1 MSRIFYNIRQQELN
15 ISIPVPV
22 VSNYIDYL
30 DVNCNFSPDWAG
42 TVKTVFFNQG
52 DLTYKILLRDDTIS
66 KEKHINLSSGIWYTW
81 VMGDIYAENGSIQHR
96 ITTNIVQFTVLES
109 GVIDDN
115 IIAIPPDAGEQILGV
130 ATSALDIAN
139 EALKEAQSVVDRA
152 NKGDFNGAAGGKGA
166 KGDKGD
172 TGADG
177 KNATIVGA
185 TATVDESTGTP
196 TVNVVS
202 AGTEFAR
209 EFEFYFSGIK
219 GEKGETGEAGK
230 DFKILGFVATADELP
245 NDASAGDAYGVG
257 ENYPYDIYIYDGIT
271 NTWVNNG
278 TIQGPK
284 GEQGESAEITGA
296 TASVDANV
304 GTPNVI
310 VTAGGDTLHRTFDFA
325 FKNLKGETGEKG
337 DAGEAA
343 TITGATA
350 TVDNSI
356 GNPAIVVTPTGTP
369 NAQSFDFAF
378 SGIKG
383 EQGEKGDKGD
393 SGVYVGSETIPAG
406 YNVKINPA
414 GNETDIADYLPA
426 GSVTRV
432 KLAMD
437 ALYSPMEYF
446 FTTYSFSI
454 NDVGKTIV
462 AAGTSECVA
471 TLTQETNDAMPL
483 GAEINVFWLG
493 GANVKL
499 QFAGDMRIVSPSM
512 NVVKNGS
519 VNLKQL
525 FTFVTLKKITVDASG
540 EGDIWYLDGDVTV
553 ETTET
558 VTTWENYA
566 PSFSTQSNDNEN
578 VVNDNTECLEVSA
591 E

>member
-30 DVNCNFSPDWAG
+30 DVSCNFSPDWAG
-42 TVKTVFFNQG
+42 AVKTVFFNQG

-66 KEKHINLSSGIWYTW
+66 KDKHINLCSGVWYTW
-81 VMGDIYAENGSIQHR
+81 IMGDMYAENGSIQHR

-130 ATSALDIAN
+130 ANSALAIAN
-139 EALKEAQSVVDRA
+139 NALKEAQSVVDRA
-152 NKGDFNGAAGGKGA
+152 NRGDFNGAAGGKGA

-172 TGADG
+172 AGADG

-245 NDASAGDAYGVG
+245 TNANAGDAYGVG
-257 ENYPYDIYIYDGIT
+257 NNYPYDIYIYDGI
-271 NTWVNNG
+271 NHVWVNNG

-284 GEQGESAEITGA
+284 GEQGENAEITGA
-296 TASVDANV
+296 TASIDANI
-304 GTPNVI
+304 GTPNV
-310 VTAGGDTLHRTFDFA
+310 VLTVGGDTLHRTFDFA
-325 FKNLKGETGEKG
+325 FENLKGEKGEKG
-337 DAGEAA
+337 NTGEAA

-356 GNPAIVVTPTGTP
+356 GNPTVVVTATGTP

-414 GNETDIADYLPA
+414 GDETDIAKYLSD
-426 GSVTRV
+426 GSVTRN
-432 KLAMD
+432 KLAND
-437 ALYSPMEYF
+437 TLYSPVEYF
-446 FTTYSFSI
+446 EGERALVAGDI
-454 NDVGKTIV
+454 GKTLASNGSGENIV
-462 AAGTSECVA
+462 
-471 TLTQETNDAMPL
+471 TLTTDVSTAIPIGTEVA
-483 GAEINVFWLG
+483 IFWMNGTTL
-493 GANVKL
+493 KL
-499 QFAGDMRIVSPSM
+499 QFTGTMRVAMAGKDVLS
-512 NVVKNGS
+512 NGT
-519 VNLKQL
+519 LQL
-525 FTFVTLKKITVDASG
+525 SKMYTLVALKKITTDTTN
-540 EGDIWYLDGDVTV
+540 GDIWTVQGDV
-553 ETTET
+553 E
-558 VTTWENYA
+558 
-566 PSFSTQSNDNEN
+566 
-578 VVNDNTECLEVSA
+578 VVA
-591 E
+591 

>member
-30 DVNCNFSPDWAG
+30 DVSCNFSPDWMGA
-42 TVKTVFFNQG
+42 VKTVFFNQG

-66 KEKHINLSSGIWYTW
+66 KDKHINLCSGVWYTW
-81 VMGDIYAENGSIQHR
+81 IMGDMYTENGSIQHR

-130 ATSALDIAN
+130 ANSALTIAN
-139 EALKEAQSVVDRA
+139 NALKEAQSVVDRA
-152 NKGDFNGAAGGKGA
+152 NRGDFNGAAGGKGA

-172 TGADG
+172 PGADG

-230 DFKILGFVATADELP
+230 DFKILGFVTTAVELP
-245 NDASAGDAYGVG
+245 TNANPGDAYGVG
-257 ENYPYDIYIYDGIT
+257 NNYPYDIYIYDGV
-271 NTWVNNG
+271 NKTWVNNG

-296 TASVDANV
+296 TASIDANV

-310 VTAGGDTLHRTFDFA
+310 LTVGGDTLHRTFDFA
-325 FKNLKGETGEKG
+325 FENLKGEKGEKG
-337 DAGEAA
+337 NTGEAA

-356 GNPAIVVTPTGTP
+356 GSPSVVVTATGTP
-369 NAQSFDFAF
+369 DAQSFDFAF

-383 EQGEKGDKGD
+383 EQGQKGDKGD

-406 YNVKINPA
+406 YNVKIDPA
-414 GNETDIADYLPA
+414 GDVTDIGEYLSD
-426 GSVTRV
+426 GSVTRN
-432 KLAMD
+432 KLAND
-437 ALYSPMEYF
+437 ALYSPVEYF
-446 FTTYSFSI
+446 EGERALVAGDI
-454 NDVGKTIV
+454 GKTVVSNGAGENIV
-462 AAGTSECVA
+462 
-471 TLTQETNDAMPL
+471 TLTTDVSAAMPIGTEVAIFWMS
-483 GAEINVFWLG
+483 GASL
-493 GANVKL
+493 KL
-499 QFAGDMRIVSPSM
+499 QFTGTMRVAMAGKDLLS
-512 NVVKNGS
+512 NGT
-519 VNLKQL
+519 LQL
-525 FTFVTLKKITVDASG
+525 SKMYTLVALKKITTDTTN
-540 EGDIWYLDGDVTV
+540 GDIWTVQGDA
-553 ETTET
+553 E
-558 VTTWENYA
+558 
-566 PSFSTQSNDNEN
+566 
-578 VVNDNTECLEVSA
+578 VVA
-591 E
+591 

>member
-30 DVNCNFSPDWAG
+30 DVSCNFSPDWTGA
-42 TVKTVFFNQG
+42 VKTVFFNQG

-66 KEKHINLSSGIWYTW
+66 KDKHINLCSGVWYTW
-81 VMGDIYAENGSIQHR
+81 IMGDMYAENGSIQHR

-130 ATSALDIAN
+130 ANSALTIAN
-139 EALKEAQSVVDRA
+139 NALKEAQSVVDRA
-152 NKGDFNGAAGGKGA
+152 NRGDFNGAAGGKGA

-196 TVNVVS
+196 TVDVVS

-230 DFKILGFVATADELP
+230 DFKVLGFVATADELP
-245 NDASAGDAYGVG
+245 TSANAGDAYGVG
-257 ENYPYDIYIYDGIT
+257 NNYPYDIYIYDGV
-271 NTWVNNG
+271 NHTWLNNG

-296 TASVDANV
+296 TASIDANI
-304 GTPNVI
+304 GTPNV
-310 VTAGGDTLHRTFDFA
+310 VLTVGGDALHRTFDFA
-325 FKNLKGETGEKG
+325 FENLKGEKGEKG
-337 DAGEAA
+337 NTGEAA

-350 TVDNSI
+350 TIDNSI
-356 GNPAIVVTPTGTP
+356 GNPTVVVTATGTTV
-369 NAQSFDFAF
+369 AQSFDFAF

-383 EQGEKGDKGD
+383 EQGEKGNKGD

-406 YNVKINPA
+406 YNVKIDPA
-414 GNETDIADYLPA
+414 GDETDIGKYLND
-426 GSVTRV
+426 GSVTRN
-432 KLAMD
+432 KLAND
-437 ALYSPMEYF
+437 ALYSPVEYF
-446 FTTYSFSI
+446 EGERAI
-454 NDVGKTIV
+454 VAGDIGKTLASNGGGENIV
-462 AAGTSECVA
+462 TLTTDISTAIPIGTEVAIFWMTGTS
-471 TLTQETNDAMPL
+471 L
-483 GAEINVFWLG
+483 
-493 GANVKL
+493 KL
-499 QFAGDMRIVSPSM
+499 QFIGTMRVAMAGKDVLS
-512 NVVKNGS
+512 NGTLQMS
-519 VNLKQL
+519 KMYTLVA
-525 FTFVTLKKITVDASG
+525 LKKITTDTTN
-540 EGDIWYLDGDVTV
+540 GDIWTVQGDV
-553 ETTET
+553 E
-558 VTTWENYA
+558 
-566 PSFSTQSNDNEN
+566 
-578 VVNDNTECLEVSA
+578 VVA
-591 E
+591 

>member
-30 DVNCNFSPDWAG
+30 DVSCNFSPDWVGA
-42 TVKTVFFNQG
+42 VKTVFFNQG

-66 KEKHINLSSGIWYTW
+66 KDKHINLCSGVWYTW
-81 VMGDIYAENGSIQHR
+81 IMGDMYTENGSIQHR

-130 ATSALDIAN
+130 ANSALTIAN
-139 EALKEAQSVVDRA
+139 NALKEAQSIVDRA
-152 NKGDFNGAAGGKGA
+152 NRGDFNGAAGGKGA

-172 TGADG
+172 PGADG

-185 TATVDESTGTP
+185 TATVNESTGTP
-196 TVNVVS
+196 TVDVVS

-230 DFKILGFVATADELP
+230 DFKILGFVTTADELP
-245 NDASAGDAYGVG
+245 TNANAGDAYGVG
-257 ENYPYDIYIYDGIT
+257 NNDPYDIYIYDGI
-271 NTWVNNG
+271 NHVWVNNG

-296 TASVDANV
+296 SASIDANI
-304 GTPNVI
+304 GTPNV
-310 VTAGGDTLHRTFDFA
+310 VLTVGGDALHRTFDFA
-325 FKNLKGETGEKG
+325 FENLKGEKGEKG
-337 DAGEAA
+337 NAGEAA

-356 GNPAIVVTPTGTP
+356 GNPGVVVTPTGTP

-406 YNVKINPA
+406 YNVKIDPA
-414 GNETDIADYLPA
+414 GDVTDIGEYLSD
-426 GSVTRV
+426 GSVTRN
-432 KLAMD
+432 KLAND
-437 ALYSPMEYF
+437 ALYSPVEYF
-446 FTTYSFSI
+446 EGERALVAGDI
-454 NDVGKTIV
+454 GKTVVSNGAGENIV
-462 AAGTSECVA
+462 
-471 TLTQETNDAMPL
+471 TLTTDVSATMPIGTEVAIFWMS
-483 GAEINVFWLG
+483 GASL
-493 GANVKL
+493 KL
-499 QFAGDMRIVSPSM
+499 QFTGTMRIAMAGKDVLS
-512 NVVKNGS
+512 NGT
-519 VNLKQL
+519 LQL
-525 FTFVTLKKITVDASG
+525 SKMYTLVELKKITTDTTN
-540 EGDIWYLDGDVTV
+540 GDIWTVQGDV
-553 ETTET
+553 E
-558 VTTWENYA
+558 
-566 PSFSTQSNDNEN
+566 
-578 VVNDNTECLEVSA
+578 VVA
-591 E
+591 